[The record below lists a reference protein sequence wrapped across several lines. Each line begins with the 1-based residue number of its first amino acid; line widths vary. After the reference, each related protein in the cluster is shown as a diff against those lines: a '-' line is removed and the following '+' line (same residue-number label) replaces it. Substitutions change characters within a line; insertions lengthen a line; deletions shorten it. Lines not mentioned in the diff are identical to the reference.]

1 LTDWNFADVWE
12 VVAAV
17 RGDAPAIAQG
27 PIRLSWRQL
36 DSRADA
42 LASALLSAGLGH
54 QAKVAQ
60 YLYNCPE
67 YLESLF
73 AAFKAGLVPVNTN
86 YRYTDSELVYLWD
99 NAEAE
104 CVIFHSSFTDKAE
117 LARARLKRV
126 KRWWWVDDGHGP
138 CPDWAQ
144 PYDEVVA
151 SGAAGRRP
159 ASEARSGDDLLFIY
173 TGGTTGMPK
182 GVMWRQ
188 DDLFAV
194 LNRTG
199 EVRYPEDG
207 SLRDVR
213 AVLEAPS
220 KYPPARLVPGPP
232 LMHGTGLFTAMS
244 VMSSAGS
251 IVLPESRHF
260 DPEALL
266 DLIQAERVTE
276 LSIVGDAFAKPLLA
290 ALDANPGR
298 WDISSL
304 WLMISSGVIWSEQVK
319 QGLLRHNPKLTM
331 VDSLGSSEA
340 IGMARSMS
348 RAGSTASTAGF
359 ELGPN
364 ARVID
369 DDGKDVVPGSGQA
382 GRVALKGRGPLGYYK
397 DPEKTAS
404 TFMVIDGQRWT
415 IPGDFAMVG
424 ADGAVQ
430 LLGRGSGCINT
441 GGEKVFPEEVEEA
454 LKLHPAVAD
463 AVVVGVPD
471 ERFGETVTAVV
482 ELTEPASD
490 DELVAFVRGRL
501 AAYKAP
507 RHITVVDTIGRSAS
521 GKVDYR
527 RLKDYAVQTLA
538 ARG

>member
-1 LTDWNFADVWE
+1 VTDWNFAKVWE
-12 VVAAV
+12 VVAEV
-17 RGDAPAIAQG
+17 RGDAPAVAQG
-27 PIRLSWRQL
+27 PTRLSWSQL
-36 DSRADA
+36 DTRADSVAAA
-42 LASALLSAGLGH
+42 LVSAGLGD

-67 YLESLF
+67 YLESLYGV
-73 AAFKAGLVPVNTN
+73 FKAGLVPVNTN
-86 YRYTDSELVYLWD
+86 YRYTETELVYLWD
-99 NAEAE
+99 NADVE
-104 CVIFHSSFTDKAE
+104 CVIFHSSFTDKAAAVRSR
-117 LARARLKRV
+117 LPRAKL
-126 KRWWWVDDGHGP
+126 WWWVDDGHGP

-144 PYDEVVA
+144 PYQEVVA
-151 SGAAGRRP
+151 SPATGRR
-159 ASEARSGDDLLFIY
+159 ARSGDDLLLIY
-173 TGGTTGMPK
+173 TGGTTGLPK

-188 DDLFAV
+188 DDLFAI

-213 AVLEAPS
+213 AILEAPN

-244 VMSSAGS
+244 VMSGAGS

-260 DPEALL
+260 DPEALW
-266 DLIQAERVTE
+266 DLIEAERVTE

-290 ALDANPGR
+290 ALEANPGR

-304 WLMISSGVIWSEQVK
+304 WLMISSGVIWSAEVK

-331 VDSLGSSEA
+331 VDNLGSSEA
-340 IGMARSMS
+340 LGMARSMS

-359 ELGPN
+359 ELG
-364 ARVID
+364 AHTRVID
-369 DDGKDVVPGSGQA
+369 DDGRDVIPGSGQA
-382 GRVALKGRGPLGYYK
+382 GRVAVKGRGPLGYYK
-397 DPEKTAS
+397 DPEKTAA
-404 TFMVIDGQRWT
+404 TFTVIDGQRWT
-415 IPGDFAMVG
+415 LPGDFAMVG
-424 ADGAVQ
+424 ADGSVQ
-430 LLGRGSGCINT
+430 LLGRGSVCINT

-471 ERFGETVTAVV
+471 DRFGETVTAVV
-482 ELTEPASD
+482 ELSAPATD
-490 DELVAFVRGRL
+490 EELVGFVRGRL

-507 RHITVVDTIGRSAS
+507 RHVAVVDTIGRSPS

-527 RLKDYAVQTLA
+527 RLRDYAVQTLA
-538 ARG
+538 SRG

>member
-1 LTDWNFADVWE
+1 VTDWNFADVWE
-12 VVAAV
+12 VVADV
-17 RGDAPAIAQG
+17 RGDALAVAQG
-27 PIRLSWRQL
+27 ATRLTWREL
-36 DSRADA
+36 ESRADRVAAA
-42 LASALLSAGLGH
+42 LIAGGLGH

-73 AAFKAGLVPVNTN
+73 AAFKAGMVPVNTN
-86 YRYTDSELVYLWD
+86 YRYTESELVYLWD
-99 NAEAE
+99 NADAE
-104 CVIFHSSFTDKAE
+104 CVIFHSSFTDKAAA
-117 LARARLKRV
+117 ARPLLPGV
-126 KRWWWVDDGHGP
+126 KLWWWVDDGHGP

-144 PYDEVVA
+144 PYREVSA
-151 SGAAGRRP
+151 TAATGVQR
-159 ASEARSGDDLLFIY
+159 ARSGDDLLFIY
-173 TGGTTGMPK
+173 TGGTTGLPK

-188 DDLFAV
+188 EDLFTL

-199 EVRYPEDG
+199 EVRYPEQG
-207 SLRDVR
+207 SLSDVR
-213 AVLEAPS
+213 AILEAPS
-220 KYPPARLVPGPP
+220 KHPPARLVPGPP

-260 DPEALL
+260 DPKALL
-266 DLIQAERVTE
+266 DLIEAERITE

-290 ALDANPGR
+290 ALDASPGR

-304 WLMISSGVIWSEQVK
+304 WLIISSGVIWSAEVK
-319 QGLLRHNPKLTM
+319 DGLLRHNPKLTM
-331 VDSLGSSEA
+331 VDTLGSSEA
-340 IGMARSMS
+340 VGMARSMS

-369 DDGKDVVPGSGQA
+369 DDGCDVVAGSGQA
-382 GRVALKGRGPLGYYK
+382 GRVALKGRGPLGYFK
-397 DPEKTAS
+397 DPEKSAA
-404 TFMVIDGQRWT
+404 TFTVIDGERWT
-415 IPGDFAMVG
+415 IPGDFAVVA
-424 ADGAVQ
+424 ADGSVQ
-430 LLGRGSGCINT
+430 LLGRGSVCINT
-441 GGEKVFPEEVEEA
+441 GGEKVYPEEVEEA

-482 ELTEPASD
+482 ELAAPVGDE
-490 DELVAFVRGRL
+490 ELVTFVRGRL

-507 RHITVVDTIGRSAS
+507 RHIAVVESIGRSPS

-527 RLKDYAVQTLA
+527 RLKDYAVHALA
-538 ARG
+538 SRG